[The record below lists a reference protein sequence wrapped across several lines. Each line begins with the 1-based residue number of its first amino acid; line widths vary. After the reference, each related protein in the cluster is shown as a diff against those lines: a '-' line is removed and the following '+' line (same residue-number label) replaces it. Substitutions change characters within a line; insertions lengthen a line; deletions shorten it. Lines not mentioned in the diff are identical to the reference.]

1 MIDGVLKFNDK
12 LKVFALEYVTFVE
25 DLIRVKKV
33 YEPFLKQLHSQCKY
47 LDNAE
52 TAKIVAD
59 FLESTKGKMNG
70 YEKLK
75 PSGSMTV
82 SYKVLEQKKSPVLC
96 ENYHFTTIGAFLYI
110 ELFKGMELHYLPK
123 RCGYCDR
130 YFLLEAGIFSDYCTR
145 PVKGMED
152 KVCRDLG
159 HRKKYADK
167 VKNDPIWLAYSRAYK
182 QHYARFL
189 KKKITQAEFQ
199 QWADFALEI
208 RQKAIDGV
216 LGLEEFMREIRK

>member
-1 MIDGVLKFNDK
+1 
-12 LKVFALEYVTFVE
+12 
-25 DLIRVKKV
+25 
-33 YEPFLKQLHSQCKY
+33 
-47 LDNAE
+47 
-52 TAKIVAD
+52 
-59 FLESTKGKMNG
+59 
-70 YEKLK
+70 
-75 PSGSMTV
+75 
-82 SYKVLEQKKSPVLC
+82 
-96 ENYHFTTIGAFLYI
+96 
-110 ELFKGMELHYLPK
+110 
-123 RCGYCDR
+123 
-130 YFLLEAGIFSDYCTR
+130 
-145 PVKGMED
+145 MED